1 MYSRIL
7 ILRFPQTEVHKPI
20 VANLVKDYGLLF
32 TILNATILP
41 RREGIMVM
49 ELMGPKKKFKDGVEY
64 LKSQGVKVQNAS
76 QEVDRD
82 TDRCT
87 HCGACTAVCPTGALH
102 VERPEMRVDFQKDKC
117 SVCQLCIAA
126 CPARCMK
133 VKAVNDGFF

>member
-20 VANLVKDYGLLF
+20 VANLVKDFGLLF
-32 TILNATILP
+32 IILNATILP

-49 ELMGPKKKFKDGVEY
+49 ELMGPKKKFKEGVEY
-64 LKSQGVKVQNAS
+64 LKSQGVQVQNAS

-82 TDRCT
+82 SDRCT
-87 HCGACTAVCPTGALH
+87 HCGACTAVCPTGALY
-102 VERPEMRVDFQKDKC
+102 VKRPEMRVEFQKDKC
-117 SVCQLCIAA
+117 SVCQLCVPA

-133 VKAVNDGFF
+133 VKAVNGSFF